1 MTDLVLTEGTKIADL
16 YDPFDMSDPFPFY
29 EFARREE
36 PIFWNEKL
44 GYWIVTRHEDVKHV
58 FRNLTIFS
66 SRNTGSSLNQH
77 SPAVQKILD
86 DGGMTI
92 TSGMSG
98 RMPPSHTRIR
108 SFINKAFTPR
118 RTRSLEEPIRKRVR
132 ELLADFQGGRAD
144 LVKQLTYDLPALVVF
159 ILLGVPDADVP
170 HVKRWALSR
179 MAFQWGSPT
188 EAEKLELAKDMVSY
202 WQYCLDLVD
211 QRFEELRDDLP
222 SDLVRIYN
230 EGDQSITR
238 EEMAAVC
245 YTMLFA
251 GHETTSNAL
260 AEGIRVMLT
269 HRHSWEAICNNP
281 ALIPQAVDEIM
292 RYCPS
297 IFAWRRITTE
307 PVTLGGVDLPAE
319 APLIIVIGSANRDAA
334 CFANSETFDI
344 MREDSK
350 EMMTFGHGVKYCLG
364 APLAKLEA
372 QVVLEELTQ
381 KFPSLRLATDEAVT
395 YRPNSAMRGPE
406 RVIIAWDEVEQHE
419 AKGDK

>member
-1 MTDLVLTEGTKIADL
+1 MTENTSTTIADL
-16 YDPFDMSDPFPFY
+16 YDPFDMADPFPFY
-29 EFARREE
+29 EHARSEQ
-36 PIFWNEKL
+36 PIFWNEQL
-44 GYWIVTRHEDVKHV
+44 GFWVVTRHEDVKTV
-58 FRNLTIFS
+58 LKNLPVYS
-66 SRNTGSSLNQH
+66 SRNTGSSLTKH
-77 SPAVQKILD
+77 SPAVQKVLD

-118 RTRSLEEPIRKRVR
+118 RTRSLEEPVRKRVR
-132 ELLADFQGGRAD
+132 ELLADFKGGRAD

-159 ILLGVPDADVP
+159 ILLGVPDEDVP
-170 HVKRWALSR
+170 DVKRWALAR
-179 MAFQWGSPT
+179 MAFQWGTPT
-188 EAEKLELAKDMVSY
+188 EEEKIELAKDMVNY
-202 WQYCLDLVD
+202 WQYCLNLID

-230 EGDQSITR
+230 AGDKSITR

-269 HRHSWEAICNNP
+269 HRHSWESICDDSN
-281 ALIPQAVDEIM
+281 LIPRAVDEIM

-319 APLIIVIGSANRDAA
+319 SPLLLVLGSANRDAA
-334 CFANSETFDI
+334 CFANSEDFDI
-344 MREDSK
+344 MRDDAK

-372 QVVLEELTQ
+372 RVVLEELTSA
-381 KFPSLRLATDEAVT
+381 FPSLRLAEEQVVK

-406 RVIIAWDEVEQHE
+406 AVIVEWDT
-419 AKGDK
+419 

>member
-1 MTDLVLTEGTKIADL
+1 MTQFVIEEGMKTADL
-16 YDPFDMSDPFPFY
+16 YDPFDMADPFPFY
-29 EFARREE
+29 EYARREA
-36 PIFWNEKL
+36 PIFWNDKL
-44 GYWIVTRHEDVKHV
+44 GYWIVTRHEDVKTV
-58 FRNLTIFS
+58 FKNLPIFS
-66 SRNTGSSLNQH
+66 SRNTGSSLSQH

-118 RTRSLEEPIRKRVR
+118 RTRSLEEPVRKRVR
-132 ELLADFQGGRAD
+132 ELLEGFKGGRAD

-159 ILLGVPDADVP
+159 ILLGVPDEDVP
-170 HVKRWALSR
+170 DVKRWALAR
-179 MAFQWGSPT
+179 MAFQWGTPS
-188 EAEKLELAKDMVSY
+188 EEEKIELAKDMVNY
-202 WQYCLDLVD
+202 WQYCLNLID
-211 QRFEELRDDLP
+211 QRFETLRDDLP

-230 EGDQSITR
+230 AGDKTITR

-269 HRHSWEAICNNP
+269 HRHSWEAICNDP
-281 ALIPQAVDEIM
+281 TLIPKAVNEIL

-297 IFAWRRITTE
+297 IFAWRRITTQ
-307 PVTLGGVDLPAE
+307 PVTLGGVDLPAN
-319 APLIIVIGSANRDAA
+319 APLIMVLGSANRDEK
-334 CFANSETFDI
+334 CFANSETFDL
-344 MREDSK
+344 MRKDAK
-350 EMMTFGHGVKYCLG
+350 HMLTFGHGVKYCLG
-364 APLAKLEA
+364 APLAKLEV
-372 QVVLEELTQ
+372 QVVLEELTAR
-381 KFPSLRLATDEAVT
+381 FPSLRLAEGQTIT

-406 RVIIAWDEVEQHE
+406 HVFVEWDE
-419 AKGDK
+419 

>member
-1 MTDLVLTEGTKIADL
+1 MTQIVAQAGQKTADL
-16 YDPFDMSDPFPFY
+16 YDPFDMADPFPFY
-29 EFARREE
+29 QYARTEE
-36 PIFWNEKL
+36 PVFWNEAL
-44 GYWIVTRHEDVKHV
+44 GHWIVTRHEDVKHV
-58 FRNLTIFS
+58 FKNLSVFS
-66 SRNTGSSLNQH
+66 SRNTGSSVNKH
-77 SPAVQKILD
+77 SPAVQKVLD

-118 RTRSLEEPIRKRVR
+118 RTRSLEEPVRQRVL
-132 ELLADFQGGRAD
+132 ELLADFKGGRAD

-159 ILLGVPDADVP
+159 ILLGVPDEDVP
-170 HVKRWALSR
+170 DVKRWALAR

-188 EAEKLELAKDMVSY
+188 EEEKIELAKDMVNY
-202 WQYCLDLVD
+202 WQYCLNLVD
-211 QRFEELRDDLP
+211 QRFQELRDDLP

-230 EGDQSITR
+230 DGDKSITR

-269 HRHSWEAICNNP
+269 HRHSWESICKDP
-281 ALIPQAVDEIM
+281 TLIPRAVDEIM

-307 PVTLGGVDLPAE
+307 PVTLGGVDLPAD
-319 APLIIVIGSANRDAA
+319 APLILVIGSANRDEA
-334 CFANSETFDI
+334 CFVNAETFDM
-344 MREDSK
+344 MREDTK

-372 QVVLEELTQ
+372 QIVLEELTQ
-381 KFPSLRLATDEAVT
+381 RFPSLRLAEGEAIP
-395 YRPNSAMRGPE
+395 YRHNSAMRGPE
-406 RVIIAWDEVEQHE
+406 RVMVEWD
-419 AKGDK
+419 A

>member
-1 MTDLVLTEGTKIADL
+1 MTQFVLEEGQKTADL
-16 YDPFDMSDPFPFY
+16 YDPFDMADPFPFY
-29 EFARREE
+29 QYARKEE
-36 PIFWNEKL
+36 PVFWNEAL
-44 GYWIVTRHEDVKHV
+44 GHWIVTRHEDVKHV
-58 FRNLTIFS
+58 FKNLSIFS
-66 SRNTGSSLNQH
+66 SRNTGSSVNKH
-77 SPAVQKILD
+77 SPAVQKVLD

-118 RTRSLEEPIRKRVR
+118 RTRSLEEPIRQRVL
-132 ELLADFQGGRAD
+132 ELMADFKGGRAD

-159 ILLGVPDADVP
+159 ILLGVPDEDVP
-170 HVKRWALSR
+170 DVKRWALAR

-188 EAEKLELAKDMVSY
+188 EEEKVQLAKDMVNY
-202 WQYCLDLVD
+202 WQYCLNLID
-211 QRFEELRDDLP
+211 QRFAELRDDLP

-230 EGDQSITR
+230 DGDKSITR

-251 GHETTSNAL
+251 GHETTSNSL

-269 HRHSWEAICNNP
+269 HRHSWESICNDP
-281 ALIPQAVDEIM
+281 ALIPRAVDEIM

-307 PVTLGGVDLPAE
+307 PVTLGGVDLPAD
-319 APLIIVIGSANRDAA
+319 APLILVIGSANRDEA
-334 CFANSETFDI
+334 CFADSETFDL
-344 MREDSK
+344 MRDDTK

-372 QVVLEELTQ
+372 QIVLEELTQ
-381 KFPSLRLATDEAVT
+381 RFPSLRLAEGEAIP
-395 YRPNSAMRGPE
+395 YRHNSAMRGPE
-406 RVIIAWDEVEQHE
+406 QVIVEWD
-419 AKGDK
+419 A